1 MGNRII
7 TVGRQFGSGGH
18 TIAQAVGKRLGIH
31 CYDHEILDKLA
42 EESGL
47 SKDYVRKESEYASH
61 SSWTAVAFTS
71 VRSMGVPTNQDYIW
85 SIQRK
90 LILDLAEKESFIMVG
105 RCADTILQD
114 TESDLLKVFIYA
126 DPAFRGERV
135 EKKYGKTNV
144 PIEKRLRE
152 MDKRRAMYYQFYTD
166 QEWGKMD
173 NYDVCL
179 NSGVLGFDKCVDIIC
194 DLY

>member
-18 TIAQAVGKRLGIH
+18 TIARAVGERLGIH

-71 VRSMGVPTNQDYIW
+71 VRSMGVPTNQDYLW

-90 LILDLAEKESFIMVG
+90 LIMELAEKESFIMVG

-114 TESDLLKVFIYA
+114 NADLLKVFIYA
-126 DPAFRGERV
+126 DAAFRGERV
-135 EKKYGKTNV
+135 EKKYGKTDV
-144 PIEKRLRE
+144 PIEKRLKE

-166 QEWGKMD
+166 QEWGKVE
-173 NYDVCL
+173 NYDICL
-179 NSGVLGFDKCVDIIC
+179 NSGVLGFDKCVDMIC